1 MLMRMLTV
9 ILGVMERDYNNG
21 HDDGDDD
28 IFQLADASTYYSV
41 QVDRL
46 MQPRPKCRSPM
57 LEQLMCWHH
66 RGPPFLVPVASTLA
80 ARDRSLVPVPASPAP
95 RDPSRQGRPRH

>member
-46 MQPRPKCRSPM
+46 MQPQHNCRSPM

-66 RGPPFLVPVASTLA
+66 RGLVPVASTLA

-95 RDPSRQGRPRH
+95 RDPSRHRRPRH

>member
-1 MLMRMLTV
+1 M

-46 MQPRPKCRSPM
+46 MQPQHNCRSPM

-80 ARDRSLVPVPASPAP
+80 ARDRSLVPVPASLAS
-95 RDPSRQGRPRH
+95 RDLDLSRHRPPRH

>member
-1 MLMRMLTV
+1 M

-66 RGPPFLVPVASTLA
+66 RGPSFLVPVASTLA

-95 RDPSRQGRPRH
+95 RDLSRHRRPRH